1 MIRIVFSLRLWFLS
15 ACLSAAPAH
24 AVSIKYEA
32 RPLPGGLWAY
42 DYQLSGDFDSGDTV
56 TLHFPD
62 PAYSQLHL
70 TPPADWFYFD
80 FGPAAPLDHLL
91 NLGPNDAVSVV
102 DLPFS
107 VEFAWSESGTPGSQ
121 EFDVFRIADFS
132 FVGPLHT
139 VPAQAIAEPGSLLL
153 LASALALL
161 RRRKPAF

>member
-24 AVSIKYEA
+24 AASIKYEA

-80 FGPAAPLDHLL
+80 FGPAALRLARSAVQSFAAL
-91 NLGPNDAVSVV
+91 VECGNDA
-102 DLPFS
+102 
-107 VEFAWSESGTPGSQ
+107 ECW
-121 EFDVFRIADFS
+121 
-132 FVGPLHT
+132 
-139 VPAQAIAEPGSLLL
+139 
-153 LASALALL
+153 
-161 RRRKPAF
+161 